1 MPHRSQHGYT
11 LRIRNL
17 SPELSLARY
26 SMVWCSIHPHIFSH
40 LGWSTALSGVATA
53 MFFKCMGVLLSPTDP
68 IKGAKKW
75 ALISHTV
82 AMFAFLTIP
91 TGIGLNFSST
101 CYINNREFPGNGE
114 YPPGPI
120 GYDSIL
126 RTEVANVVFTAMFPL
141 NQWLADGLLVGLISN
156 CVAWV
161 FSNAGQSSSC
171 TVAMSFILR
180 TFRPWSSHA

>member
-1 MPHRSQHGYT
+1 MSSSHSTTPWSDHPNAPQIPAWLYIADKESYAGVVVGTILYGMVFHTSTYFCSSR
-11 LRIRNL
+11 
-17 SPELSLARY
+17 LAT
-26 SMVWCSIHPHIFSH
+26 P
-40 LGWSTALSGVATA
+40 LSGVATA

-156 CVAWV
+156 CVA
-161 FSNAGQSSSC
+161 
-171 TVAMSFILR
+171 
-180 TFRPWSSHA
+180 